1 MKTCITRSISGI
13 ALALFL
19 AAPALAQENMEPKK
33 LDDPQWRSVVMV
45 KYHSGKMKRAME
57 LIDEFKKVSTKAGT
71 PQPELDVR
79 MATGEWDL
87 MVIWRM
93 EGGISDMDW
102 DTSPNNV
109 KWRKAGIE
117 HFGGEEAMK
126 AAWAEYRSLIQ
137 DSRRDI
143 ARRR

>member
-1 MKTCITRSISGI
+1 MDILKTRTILGLS
-13 ALALFL
+13 LALFL
-19 AAPALAQENMEPKK
+19 AAPALAQDMEAKK
-33 LDDPQWRSVVMV
+33 LEDPQWRSVVMV
-45 KYHSGKMKRAME
+45 KYPPGKMGRAME
-57 LIDEFKKVSTKAGT
+57 LIDEFQKVTEKAGT
-71 PQPELDVR
+71 PNPELTVR

-109 KWRKAGIE
+109 KWRKAGAE
-117 HFGGEEAMK
+117 HFGSEEKMK
-126 AAWAEYRSLIQ
+126 EAWQEYRSLIME
-137 DSRRDI
+137 SERDI